1 MSLSKPSKE
10 PTPPPTPPGELAAA
24 TDIPLLDSS
33 LALPPTDSPFW
44 TFIAEEICKVG
55 DMDDDNNNNKIHE
68 ILDSTSDVDNTN
80 NPRRNM
86 NSTSEERSLTPPLEA
101 REEDQKLVD
110 ASDDDDNDNQDE
122 PKLSNATLNNMNNST
137 FSSEDRNPT
146 TPPPDHDHDRTM
158 AEQDPPLDP
167 ELQPQPD
174 ALELLPKIPD
184 ILAKISQ
191 RITDLQAAE
200 DVPNLEERQQKVHD
214 VTCSILLDTL
224 AVASI
229 VMAEEIADTEAK
241 AALVNAALVPLP
253 DYDKDEHE
261 LASELEEEEEELDS
275 KKKHTRLSMLPSFQ
289 IARRHGA
296 AGGNNQV
303 ETVLHHH
310 HHQHHNKNINNNN
323 NNNDHNNDHNLST
336 LQYPPPPPAPNP
348 SPNPNPSALP
358 FPPSLT
364 LSASGSCRS
373 GSSSYSADADLD
385 LDDPSEQD
393 SPSPSHQSHSF
404 SHSLSLVPQFIV
416 ANLQAQGKHEPHAP
430 LPVSSQDHMHLP
442 DADVVVHVPTCT
454 SYDDID
460 WSDLFFPAGRGPST
474 SKSGPRAEPG
484 PGPEAG
490 PRPEDNSSLT
500 PSSSSLSLS
509 KASLTVQV
517 DAADVPLPE
526 DDSDSFEVPLPLS
539 VSVGV
544 EVADGFSGLFDYDYE
559 EDLDLEGVGAQYEED
574 MEEGEANIK
583 EVNDE
588 DESDSSQ
595 LFVVDNDDA
604 RDDRRHTK
612 EEKGKGK
619 LVADPDEEQEDK
631 DKDKDKSDSDSH
643 GDDTVSSLSISPTP
657 CVHMQG
663 HKRKWSRGSQTAL
676 SVGKVVPPGLD
687 LSQHEHVVNTDVEV
701 QQQLQEQ
708 EQMQS
713 PRSPVSPYTSAA
725 AAPVVTLGTTPI
737 AEYADMGSITL
748 DQQVQQVVAPKPRS
762 KAARAPCPIH
772 GTRNQRQPATAT
784 PKTRVYV
791 HKPRLLPEPK
801 DSLPAYPPLEV
812 PCLSRPSPYTAH
824 KSSLP
829 RPRESLL
836 HGSVPYTAAPY
847 PPAAVVP
854 WDLQKK
860 KKDLHG
866 LADLPVPER
875 MPTYTRLSTT
885 TDTSPVMPMW
895 FEGFDA
901 QEWLL
906 IEPNASIY
914 YRRIRHDW
922 HQSLP
927 QWPPY
932 IIGPTPLI
940 LEMSQIGKDGLGG
953 QLDMLFNCE
962 RYAPPGFKTPCQQLL
977 SFTNFIRECLSLQ
990 EIRDIT
996 VPDFRT
1002 VQECKTWLETVTPNG
1017 RMLSLMAIHCHV
1029 ERLRG
1034 GVAPGTHEFLDAV
1047 RDMGCQLGWN
1057 ENVYFSSKTE
1067 ALKAFKHVARYDS
1080 SSTTTPFTGR
1090 GGNPGEHFG
1099 YGAGKST
1106 DYCIALR
1113 ENHPL
1118 LNVRGT
1124 LAALNTLRF
1133 EWMKWIGHPDYW
1145 VKTWDQCDEVVLPLR
1160 NSRLAEMKL
1169 RRKDLWE
1176 EFTALNGRVEGWFEH
1191 HPEPPKTAH
1200 TADPHAIAPRVCPSC
1215 QGLGH
1220 DHDESFC
1227 TYDTET
1233 PTSSGNSSPRRPHD
1247 GLHPFPRPRPLPE
1260 PPRPGFSS
1268 LAEDGQSL
1276 LTEGDL
1282 ASISRSERMLDKM
1295 DRNLDKDLSRLN
1307 PSKRQR
1313 TEATNVVEAEKAAA
1327 EPDTRTETQ
1336 KERQRRRNR
1345 KKKEQQKEAKKK
1357 QIARAEVVAES
1368 KAQIYEHLKTGK
1380 FSREKVKDVLDKTMA
1395 KIKPKPG
1402 AIGQYGLPKK
1412 EETAF
1417 RNWAKTLY
1425 IQHLRLV
1432 ETGED
1437 TKLMGMFDIPAD
1449 ISEEDFYKAVVENIG
1464 LVEFKEGGFEIGWK
1478 LKVEEGTE
1486 SHKALLDRPQ
1496 DADQDALLDNQ
1507 LGQASTEH
1515 SSAKEQESP
1524 EEAMKPQPQHVQHSE
1539 PVPSS
1544 QDTPE
1549 QDHTPVPQPKEL
1561 DDIASAHVSQ
1571 PAAEP
1576 STGPEAASNH
1586 APGTGAAPTV
1596 APTDTPTCNLDDTSA
1611 APNPPPLDKSKEA
1624 SKAKKE
1630 RRKLR
1635 KRLDREKEEARLRE
1649 EAAARQELRR
1659 QAEARHQ
1666 AELDRKIAEAQRK
1679 LDEEKARRLEQ
1690 NQKEEAARLQRAE
1703 EEEMRLQ
1710 KLKDEEAKKRKE
1722 EEVRKRAEEKRR
1734 QEEKRKKEEER
1745 TAQELRRQIEEEARL
1760 QAEREWHAKEEQ
1772 RKLKEAAQ
1780 KEEARRIALEAKQKA
1795 EFEAKRKAE
1804 LEAIRLAEEDRKAE
1818 QKRKAAEAK
1827 REAEAK
1833 HKAEEIKKAAEE
1845 ARRKAEEEARLKKEE
1860 EVKRKAE
1867 EKKRQVEA
1875 KRLAGEKRKAEAA
1888 RQAEAKRLADEQKKA
1903 KAQRQA
1909 EELKQ
1914 QQTELERLAEEKR
1927 KADEAARQAEAN
1939 FQAEL
1944 QRQADEA
1951 ERKAIEAAQ
1960 KRKAEAELKRQAE
1973 LLRQAE
1979 EKAAA
1984 EAKLKAEKE
1993 ARLKAEAEAKAAAE
2007 AKRKADLLLKRQK
2020 KAIEEVER
2028 RRQADLEAARLAK
2041 DEQECRAREHAER
2054 LKREAQAARKA
2065 EEEAI
2070 RRAMEEAMVRRE
2082 EEEARVRREK
2092 EEAERLKREADER
2105 VKKAEREEARKKAA
2119 EEVKRRKKA
2128 QRKAEAKREAEA
2140 EAEAEAARV
2149 KAEGEAKLRD
2159 MLGIQ
2164 QVDNTLTFAEQTA
2177 TPFHEQQMLLQEAW
2191 HQIDESLVLSQ
2202 QAHNMLLRAQHHNS
2216 EAFRQLGEA
2225 DLLLSLSQGVSADAP
2240 TLISARHHL
2249 DEALVQAQEGYRLLS
2264 EAWDYHDSSART
2276 AEEGHRLL
2284 VQVGLEGEH
2293 ARVTEQYSLVEAR
2306 HHNEEAFR
2314 RAEQG
2319 RSVLEAVLAK
2329 MGIPLLH
2336 VVVTPPTCHQ
2346 QLSDPETETET
2357 EESETMST
2365 TTSHD
2370 TTTDDDDDRP
2380 YEERL
2385 AAFINDQLVT
2395 HGVWNPESFYVR
2407 HDPHN
2412 PSGGPRAHEVPVG
2425 NKRQDYRVVAVGSDV
2440 KGVKEAWW

>member
-24 TDIPLLDSS
+24 ADIPLLDSS

-44 TFIAEEICKVG
+44 TFIAEEICTVG
-55 DMDDDNNNNKIHE
+55 DMDNDNNKTQE
-68 ILDSTSDVDNTN
+68 IPDSMSDVDNTN
-80 NPRRNM
+80 SPRRN

-101 REEDQKLVD
+101 REEDQQLVD
-110 ASDDDDNDNQDE
+110 ASDDDNDNQNE

-137 FSSEDRNPT
+137 STSEDRNPI
-146 TPPPDHDHDRTM
+146 TPPPETM
-158 AEQDPPLDP
+158 SEQDPPLDP

-200 DVPNLEERQQKVHD
+200 DGPNLEESQQKVHD

-253 DYDKDEHE
+253 DCDKDEND
-261 LASELEEEEEELDS
+261 LASELEEEEELDS
-275 KKKHTRLSMLPSFQ
+275 QQPRSSESNSKEKEKYTLLSMLPSFQ
-289 IARRHGA
+289 VARRAA

-310 HHQHHNKNINNNN
+310 DNNSN
-323 NNNDHNNDHNLST
+323 NNNDHNLSA
-336 LQYPPPPPAPNP
+336 LQYPPPPP
-348 SPNPNPSALP
+348 
-358 FPPSLT
+358 
-364 LSASGSCRS
+364 GSCA
-373 GSSSYSADADLD
+373 SSYSADADLD
-385 LDDPSEQD
+385 D
-393 SPSPSHQSHSF
+393 PSPSHSS
-404 SHSLSLVPQFIV
+404 SLSLVPQFIA
-416 ANLQAQGKHEPHAP
+416 ANLQAQGRKPHAP
-430 LPVSSQDHMHLP
+430 LPVSSQDDNHLHVP
-442 DADVVVHVPTCT
+442 DVVVHVPTCT

-460 WSDLFFPAGRGPST
+460 WSDLFFPAARGPSPASASAST
-474 SKSGPRAEPG
+474 SKSGPGPGPEEGPG
-484 PGPEAG
+484 PGPEEG
-490 PRPEDNSSLT
+490 PGPGPEEGPGPGPEEGPGPQDNSSLMST
-500 PSSSSLSLS
+500 KPTLTPSPSSSSLS

-517 DAADVPLPE
+517 DDDPADVPPLPLSE
-526 DDSDSFEVPLPLS
+526 DDDSDSFEVPLPLS
-539 VSVGV
+539 VGV
-544 EVADGFSGLFDYDYE
+544 EVDDGGSGLFDYDYKE
-559 EDLDLEGVGAQYEED
+559 DLEGVGAQYEE

-583 EVNDE
+583 EVE

-595 LFVVDNDDA
+595 LFVVDNDDGD
-604 RDDRRHTK
+604 DDRRPTK

-619 LVADPDEEQEDK
+619 LADPDEEQEDK
-631 DKDKDKSDSDSH
+631 DKGKDKDKRDSDSH
-643 GDDTVSSLSISPTP
+643 GDDTVRSLSISP

-663 HKRKWSRGSQTAL
+663 HKRKWSRGSETAV
-676 SVGKVVPPGLD
+676 SVGGKVVPTPGLD
-687 LSQHEHVVNTDVEV
+687 LSQHVINTSTDDEV
-701 QQQLQEQ
+701 QQQQLQE

-713 PRSPVSPYTSAA
+713 PRSPPSPYTSAA
-725 AAPVVTLGTTPI
+725 AAPVVTTLGTPI

-748 DQQVQQVVAPKPRS
+748 HQQVVVAPKPQRS

-791 HKPRLLPEPK
+791 HKPRLPEPK
-801 DSLPAYPPLEV
+801 DSLAPSS
-812 PCLSRPSPYTAH
+812 PCLLSRPSPYAAH

-836 HGSVPYTAAPY
+836 HGSEPYTAAPY
-847 PPAAVVP
+847 PPAVVVP

-860 KKDLHG
+860 KQDLHG

-901 QEWLL
+901 QEWSL

-953 QLDMLFNCE
+953 HLDMLFNCE

-977 SFTNFIRECLSLQ
+977 SFTQFIRECLSLQ

-1002 VQECKTWLETVTPNG
+1002 VHECKTWLETVTKNG

-1057 ENVYFSSKTE
+1057 ENVYFSKAET
-1067 ALKAFKHVARYDS
+1067 LTAFKHVARYDS
-1080 SSTTTPFTGR
+1080 SSTTTPFSSRR
-1090 GGNPGEHFG
+1090 GDPGEHFC
-1099 YGAGKST
+1099 YGQGKST

-1118 LNVRGT
+1118 LNVRVT
-1124 LAALNTLRF
+1124 LAALNTLNF
-1133 EWMKWIGHPDYW
+1133 EWMRWIGHPDYW

-1160 NSRLAEMKL
+1160 NSRLAEMRL
-1169 RRKDLWE
+1169 RRKDLWTE
-1176 EFTALNGRVEGWFEH
+1176 ATALNGRVDGWFEH

-1200 TADPHAIAPRVCPSC
+1200 TASDAIAPRVCPSC

-1233 PTSSGNSSPRRPHD
+1233 PTSSGDSSPRGPH
-1247 GLHPFPRPRPLPE
+1247 GLHPFPTPRPLPE

-1268 LAEDGQSL
+1268 LAEDGQRL

-1282 ASISRSERMLDKM
+1282 ASISRSERMLNKM
-1295 DRNLDKDLSRLN
+1295 DRNLDKHLSRLN

-1313 TEATNVVEAEKAAA
+1313 TEATNVEAEKAA

-1336 KERQRRRNR
+1336 KERQRRKNR

-1357 QIARAEVVAES
+1357 QTARAEVVAES

-1412 EETAF
+1412 EEGAF
-1417 RNWAKTLY
+1417 RDWAKTLY

-1432 ETGED
+1432 EAGEG

-1478 LKVEEGTE
+1478 LNAEEGTE
-1486 SHKALLDRPQ
+1486 SQKALLDSPQ
-1496 DADQDALLDNQ
+1496 DADQDALDNQ
-1507 LGQASTEH
+1507 LGQASTER

-1524 EEAMKPQPQHVQHSE
+1524 EEARKPQPQHVQHYFE

-1549 QDHTPVPQPKEL
+1549 QHHTPVPQPKEL
-1561 DDIASAHVSQ
+1561 DDMASAHVSQ

-1576 STGPEAASNH
+1576 STGPEAASND

-1596 APTDTPTCNLDDTSA
+1596 APTDTPTSNLDDTSA

-1630 RRKLR
+1630 RRKVR

-1649 EAAARQELRR
+1649 EAAAREELRR

-1703 EEEMRLQ
+1703 EEEIRFQ

-1722 EEVRKRAEEKRR
+1722 EEVRKRT
-1734 QEEKRKKEEER
+1734 EEKRKKEEER
-1745 TAQELRRQIEEEARL
+1745 TAEELRRQIEEEARL
-1760 QAEREWHAKEEQ
+1760 QAEREWYAKEEQ

-1795 EFEAKRKAE
+1795 EFEAKQKAE

-1827 REAEAK
+1827 REVEAK
-1833 HKAEEIKKAAEE
+1833 RKAEEIKKAAEE

-1888 RQAEAKRLADEQKKA
+1888 RQAEAKRLADEKRKME
-1903 KAQRQA
+1903 AQQQA
-1909 EELKQ
+1909 DLKR
-1914 QQTELERLAEEKR
+1914 QTELERLAEEKR
-1927 KADEAARQAEAN
+1927 KADEAARQTEAN

-1973 LLRQAE
+1973 

-1984 EAKLKAEKE
+1984 EAKLKAERE
-1993 ARLKAEAEAKAAAE
+1993 ARLKAEAEARLKAEREAKLKAEAEAKAAAE
-2007 AKRKADLLLKRQK
+2007 AKRKADLLKRQK

-2028 RRQADLEAARLAK
+2028 RRQADLEVARLAK
-2041 DEQECRAREHAER
+2041 DEQERRAREHAER

-2070 RRAMEEAMVRRE
+2070 RRAMEEA
-2082 EEEARVRREK
+2082 RVRREK

-2105 VKKAEREEARKKAA
+2105 VKKAEQLQKEAEEAREKAEREEARKKAA

-2128 QRKAEAKREAEA
+2128 QRKAETEAEA
-2140 EAEAEAARV
+2140 KREAEAEAARV
-2149 KAEGEAKLRD
+2149 KAEGEAKLRE

-2164 QVDNTLTFAEQTA
+2164 QVDNALTFAEQTA
-2177 TPFHEQQMLLQEAW
+2177 TTPFHEQQMLLQEAW
-2191 HQIDESLVLSQ
+2191 HQIDESLLLSQ

-2225 DLLLSLSQGVSADAP
+2225 DLLLSLSQGGSAADCEPEPTQDAP

-2264 EAWDYHDSSART
+2264 EAWDYHDASART
-2276 AEEGHRLL
+2276 AEEGHGLL

-2319 RSVLEAVLAK
+2319 RSALEAVLAK
-2329 MGIPLLH
+2329 MGIPLH
-2336 VVVTPPTCHQ
+2336 VVTPPPASHQ
-2346 QLSDPETETET
+2346 QLSDPEREREK
-2357 EESETMST
+2357 SETMS

-2370 TTTDDDDDRP
+2370 TTTDDDDRP

-2395 HGVWNPESFYVR
+2395 YGVWNPESKYVGY
-2407 HDPHN
+2407 DPRN
-2412 PSGGPRAHEVPVG
+2412 PSGPRAHEVPVW
-2425 NKRQDYRVVAVGSDV
+2425 NNRQDYRVAVGSDV